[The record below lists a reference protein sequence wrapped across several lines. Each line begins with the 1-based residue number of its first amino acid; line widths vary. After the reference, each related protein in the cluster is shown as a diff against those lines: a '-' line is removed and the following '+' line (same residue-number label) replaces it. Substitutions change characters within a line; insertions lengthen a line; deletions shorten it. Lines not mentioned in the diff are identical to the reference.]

1 MDREKIQSDFDELAH
16 LAGGHSGSDRYDS
29 LLLKLIPPEAKN
41 ILEIGCGSGRF
52 TGLLANNAGG
62 AIVGCKV
69 TALDLSPAMIAMA
82 RERVAKTARAA
93 RAAASGSVSFI
104 CGDFL
109 EENFDA
115 LKFDCIITA
124 ATLHHISI
132 DTAVPRMK
140 ELLIPGGTLIIH
152 DLRSDDGAIDVARS
166 YTAFAFDSFRRLL
179 QTGRLRQ
186 PRAVRRFWERHAA
199 GETYL
204 SVKEAKEMT
213 ARYLPG
219 ARVIDHW
226 LWRYTIVWKK

>member
-1 MDREKIQSDFDELAH
+1 MDREKIQHDFDELAH

-29 LLLKLIPPEAKN
+29 LLLKLIPAETKN
-41 ILEIGCGSGRF
+41 ILEVGCGSGRF
-52 TGLLANNAGG
+52 TQLLANNAGDG
-62 AIVGCKV
+62 RRI

-82 RERVAKTARAA
+82 QERHGRVAS
-93 RAAASGSVSFI
+93 SGPVSFV

-124 ATLHHISI
+124 ATLHHMSI
-132 DTAVPRMK
+132 ASAVPRMK
-140 ELLIPGGTLIIH
+140 ELLNPGGTLIIH
-152 DLRSDDGAIDVARS
+152 DLRSDDGVADTARS
-166 YTAFAFDSFRRLL
+166 YFAFAYDSSRQFLL
-179 QTGRLRQ
+179 TGRFRQ
-186 PRAVRRFWERHAA
+186 PRAVREFWERHAA

-204 SVKEAKEMT
+204 TVKEAKEMA

-226 LWRYTIVWKK
+226 LWRYTVVWKKAEV